1 MNLRLTS
8 TGLPSLRRSLG
19 PLLAMALLALVL
31 LLVGS
36 PAALAGPVDWEEVP
50 ATAEGR
56 QWWDRGS
63 LRLDRQQR
71 LTVLSRYLPAP
82 ADGDRPPAGSLYV
95 MELDCAQA
103 LYRDLQR
110 NGLPRLQAVWE
121 PATADALVGS
131 VLEASC
137 AEARRRGLGG

>member
-1 MNLRLTS
+1 MNADRLHGFRRVVRRCWGLLVALALLLTS
-8 TGLPSLRRSLG
+8 PLP
-19 PLLAMALLALVL
+19 
-31 LLVGS
+31 
-36 PAALAGPVDWEEVP
+36 ALAGPVDWEEVP

-71 LTVLSRYLPAP
+71 LTVLSRYLPP
-82 ADGDRPPAGSLYV
+82 AVDGDRPPSGSLYV
-95 MELDCAQA
+95 MELDCGQA

-110 NGLPRLQAVWE
+110 NGLPRLQASWE
-121 PATADALVGS
+121 AAAGDALVGS

-137 AEARRRGLGG
+137 AEARRQGLLG

>member
-1 MNLRLTS
+1 MTTDRRH
-8 TGLPSLRRSLG
+8 GLRRLIQCVWG
-19 PLLAMALLALVL
+19 LLAALVL
-31 LLVGS
+31 LVTGPLPV
-36 PAALAGPVDWEEVP
+36 LAGPVDWEEVP

-71 LTVLSRYLPAP
+71 LTVLSRYLPP
-82 ADGDRPPAGSLYV
+82 AGDGDRPPSGSLYV
-95 MELDCAQA
+95 MELDCGQA

-110 NGLPRLQAVWE
+110 NGLPRLQASWE
-121 PATADALVGS
+121 AAASDALVGS

-137 AEARRRGLGG
+137 AEARRQGLLG